1 MAYVRGRDIK
11 PNSIVARHLTDDCVG
26 AAEIAAN
33 VIDFDHLGLDVIQ
46 EASGTIANA
55 AVRTLNATPVEMIA
69 APGAGKLI
77 VVHRVVWY
85 LDYATAAFDAAAA
98 GDTLVAKYTDG
109 SGTAATT
116 AVAGNTFGGASAD
129 TVAVAPGA
137 GAVVAA
143 TGCVNAAIVAHIN
156 TGEWYAAA
164 GGSALRWHAFY
175 SVITV
180 PL

>member
-11 PNSIVARHLTDDCVG
+11 PNAIVRRHLTDDCVG
-26 AAEIAAN
+26 ADEIADDA
-33 VIDFDHLGLDVIQ
+33 VDFNHLAEDVIQ
-46 EASGTIANA
+46 EASGAIANA
-55 AVRTLNATPVEMIA
+55 AVRTLNATPVTMIA
-69 APGAGKLI
+69 APGAGKMI
-77 VVHRVVWY
+77 VVHRVIWY

-109 SGTAATT
+109 SGTAAT
-116 AVAGNTFGGASAD
+116 AAIAGNTFGGASAD

-137 GAVVAA
+137 AAIDAA
-143 TGCVNAAIVAHIN
+143 TGCVNAPLVAHIN
-156 TGEWYAAA
+156 TGEWYSAA

-175 SVITV
+175 SVVTV